1 MRPAIAL
8 FPFLWMGA
16 AAQVQVQRFERSNFP
31 PQAQTGKASVEGSV
45 LDAVTREP
53 VKKAS
58 VMLNGQV
65 GLNAVT
71 DASGH
76 FAFRQLPAGQYMIQ
90 THSEKYPPGQGPLDT
105 GQQLTI
111 SLSAEEEKKDIRLTL
126 TPGGSV
132 RGRIVDEEGTPMPH
146 CSVTGARF
154 HDMGTDRTLQQ
165 AGFAQTDDK
174 GEYRI
179 SNLPRG
185 KYYIQA
191 RCNQTLPLPHAFIRR
206 SSTMDAPALTY
217 APQFYAGAANPAGAA
232 KVEALPGADISG
244 IDFQMAPARGFTVR
258 GRVGSAPGRN
268 VQLTLAPQDPA
279 GRELLSHGAGV
290 NQSTGEFRF
299 PNVLPGS
306 YELTAT
312 AWAEG
317 ISYYGKVPVEV
328 GATPLEPIVLALAAA
343 PAIAGSISIEG
354 DTANSPANNARVMM
368 NPTDGRGMMG
378 PQPKAEV
385 QSDGTFLFSSVMP
398 GRWRIFVNSV
408 PGYVKS
414 VKLGDREV
422 PPWDIEIESTAVQL
436 KVVVSTRYTRVDV
449 LSATGAGSEPISA
462 ILWPASGDPGFQ
474 QNIGMIS
481 QSPST
486 TNVPPGRYYA
496 CGFAVAQPWNL
507 MQSSALRTAL
517 ESRCEAVDAPE
528 GGSARVQV
536 TPISSAD
543 LKEVIEKIDQ

>member
-1 MRPAIAL
+1 MRPAIVL

-90 THSEKYPPGQGPLDT
+90 AHSEKYPSGQGPLDT

-126 TPGGSV
+126 TPGASV

-154 HDMGTDRTLQQ
+154 HDMGTGRTLQQ
-165 AGFAQTDDK
+165 TGFAQTDDK

-206 SSTMDAPALTY
+206 SSTMDAPVLTY
-217 APQFYAGAANPAGAA
+217 APQF
-232 KVEALPGADISG
+232 
-244 IDFQMAPARGFTVR
+244 
-258 GRVGSAPGRN
+258 
-268 VQLTLAPQDPA
+268 
-279 GRELLSHGAGV
+279 
-290 NQSTGEFRF
+290 
-299 PNVLPGS
+299 
-306 YELTAT
+306 
-312 AWAEG
+312 
-317 ISYYGKVPVEV
+317 
-328 GATPLEPIVLALAAA
+328 
-343 PAIAGSISIEG
+343 
-354 DTANSPANNARVMM
+354 
-368 NPTDGRGMMG
+368 
-378 PQPKAEV
+378 
-385 QSDGTFLFSSVMP
+385 
-398 GRWRIFVNSV
+398 
-408 PGYVKS
+408 
-414 VKLGDREV
+414 
-422 PPWDIEIESTAVQL
+422 
-436 KVVVSTRYTRVDV
+436 
-449 LSATGAGSEPISA
+449 
-462 ILWPASGDPGFQ
+462 
-474 QNIGMIS
+474 
-481 QSPST
+481 
-486 TNVPPGRYYA
+486 
-496 CGFAVAQPWNL
+496 
-507 MQSSALRTAL
+507 
-517 ESRCEAVDAPE
+517 
-528 GGSARVQV
+528 
-536 TPISSAD
+536 
-543 LKEVIEKIDQ
+543 